1 MLIQLQTTG
10 KHMACCMKSG
20 LFGRE
25 ICNIMIECIIY
36 DVVHD
41 SDDLKS

>member
-1 MLIQLQTTG
+1 MY
-10 KHMACCMKSG
+10 MACCMKSG
-20 LFGRE
+20 HFGRE
-25 ICNIMIECIIY
+25 MCNIMFECIIY